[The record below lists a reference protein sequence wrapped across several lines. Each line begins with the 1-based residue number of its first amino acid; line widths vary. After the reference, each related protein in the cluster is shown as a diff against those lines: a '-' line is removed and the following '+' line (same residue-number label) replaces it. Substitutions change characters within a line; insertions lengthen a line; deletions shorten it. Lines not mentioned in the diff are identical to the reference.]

1 MTSVLPETTGRETKN
16 NARTNEA
23 KGQAQNI
30 NDDDRSGTTG
40 FAPDTARQGAIKA
53 MYAAEADDVMQE
65 MDSAYDVTT
74 ETTQDV
80 KDTIVAEADNN
91 VVETTEY
98 RSIQDAAKHDELD

>member
-1 MTSVLPETTGRETKN
+1 
-16 NARTNEA
+16 
-23 KGQAQNI
+23 
-30 NDDDRSGTTG
+30 
-40 FAPDTARQGAIKA
+40 